1 MKFSKLI
8 SYFFHPIN
16 FPIIGTILFFL
27 FIPEFI
33 FKPQE
38 HLIIAVI
45 FIGTYIFPILLLW
58 LLKRFEMIKSYHM
71 VNIEE
76 RKFPLLL
83 FISISF
89 IIGHWL
95 YKSTIVD
102 ILALF
107 FFGYGLSLICISI
120 FLYLKIK
127 ISLHTLGV
135 SGLIGFLIYFSYFYK
150 INIITI
156 LATLFVLL
164 GVVGSAR
171 LKLRAHQLN
180 EVLLGGVIGIAS
192 QFVVYLIY
200 IM

>member
-1 MKFSKLI
+1 
-8 SYFFHPIN
+8 
-16 FPIIGTILFFL
+16 
-27 FIPEFI
+27 
-33 FKPQE
+33 
-38 HLIIAVI
+38 
-45 FIGTYIFPILLLW
+45 
-58 LLKRFEMIKSYHM
+58 M
-71 VNIEE
+71 VTIEE

-89 IIGHWL
+89 IIGNWL
-95 YKSTIVD
+95 YKSAIVD
-102 ILALF
+102 LLSLF
-107 FFGYGLSLICISI
+107 FFGYGLSLICISV

-127 ISLHTLGV
+127 ISLHTMGV

-156 LATLFVLL
+156 FAALFVLAGL
-164 GVVGSAR
+164 VASAR

-180 EVLLGGVIGIAS
+180 EVLLGGVIGIVS

>member
-1 MKFSKLI
+1 MKFSKFI